1 MEVSTLFVA
10 ITALIVLAVTSVR
23 FSVDSRNSWA
33 SMEREGTP
41 WSIVEG

>member
-10 ITALIVLAVTSVR
+10 IVALIVVAVTSMR
-23 FSVDSRNSWA
+23 FGVESRDSWA

-41 WSIVEG
+41 WSIV